1 MYCLWQPQAATE
13 AEMERLKNF
22 ISASF
27 LTVALFVAWHIAI
40 TTGVIDNGIL
50 PAPLAV
56 LKQLSVNIQQLDF
69 WQRTVFLT
77 VRRGLNGLILSALV
91 GMFIGA
97 ALATCLKFAK
107 EYIMPLLHLFEKL
120 NPLALF
126 PLFMLFFGIGDK
138 SKVAIVF
145 WVVVWQIAFHTL
157 AGIENVDKEI
167 LKGAKAM
174 GTNRGA
180 LLLKVIL
187 PASLPEVYNGL
198 KLGTQMSFLFIV
210 SVEMLSS
217 SNLFPGLGGFIMES
231 KKAYNLPNIY
241 ASIILTAVIGIVLTK
256 ILDLIG
262 EKLFIWKQKSV

>member
-1 MYCLWQPQAATE
+1 MD
-13 AEMERLKNF
+13 RLKNL

-27 LTVALFVAWHIAI
+27 LTIVLFVVWHIAI
-40 TTGVIDNGIL
+40 VTGAIDNGIL
-50 PAPLAV
+50 PAPLDV
-56 LKQLSVNIQQLDF
+56 LKRILINIQQPDF
-69 WQRTVFLT
+69 WQKTLFLT
-77 VRRGLNGLILSALV
+77 VKRGLKGFTISATV
-91 GMFIGA
+91 GIFIGVS
-97 ALATCLKFAK
+97 LATYLKFAK

-126 PLFMLFFGIGDK
+126 PLFMLFFGIGDE
-138 SKVAIVF
+138 SKAAIVF

-167 LKGAKAM
+167 IKGAKAM
-174 GTNRGA
+174 GTNRVV

-187 PASLPEVYNGL
+187 PASLPELYIGF
-198 KLGTQMSFLFIV
+198 KLGVQMSFLFVV
-210 SVEMLSS
+210 SVEMISS

-241 ASIILTAVIGIVLTK
+241 SGIIITAIIGIVLTK

-262 EKLFIWKQKSV
+262 EKLFDWKQKASLIN

>member
-1 MYCLWQPQAATE
+1 
-13 AEMERLKNF
+13 MERLKNF
-22 ISASF
+22 FSASL

-40 TTGVIDNGIL
+40 ATGAIDNGIL
-50 PAPLAV
+50 PAPLDV
-56 LKQLSVNIQQLDF
+56 LKRLWENIQQPEF
-69 WQRTVFLT
+69 WQRTLFFT
-77 VRRGLNGLILSALV
+77 VKRGISALITSAVV
-91 GMFIGA
+91 GIFIGVS
-97 ALATCLKFAK
+97 LATYLKFIK

-126 PLFMLFFGIGDK
+126 PLFMLFFGIGDE

-145 WVVVWQIAFHTL
+145 WVAVWQIAFHTL

-167 LKGAKAM
+167 IKGAKAM
-174 GTNRGA
+174 GTNRRA

-198 KLGTQMSFLFIV
+198 KLGVRVAFLFIV

-231 KKAYNLPNIY
+231 KKAYNLPNVY
-241 ASIILTAVIGIVLTK
+241 SGIILTAIIGMVLIK

-262 EKLFIWKQKSV
+262 ERIFSWKQKTV